1 MTEIVFRFKN
11 LGCANCGA
19 KIAEA
24 VSGLREVESASLD
37 FVGAKLV
44 VKIRSDSSPDGS
56 DSNLNELEKNVKR
69 IVEKIEPGTEVELQ
83 RENAASAKKTVL
95 EQGTNE
101 RSQIVRLAIGLLFF
115 AIGVALKF
123 SDTVELILFLCGYIA
138 AGGGVLY
145 KAAKGIFQGQVF
157 NENFLMTIATAGAF
171 LVGEYPEGA
180 GVMLFYLAGE
190 ILQDRAVNDSRK
202 SIAELMDIRPDY
214 ANLYIDGGM
223 QKVSPAEV
231 RIGDRIIVQPGE
243 KVPLDGRVISGRSM
257 ADTSALTG
265 ESMPRLLEP
274 GAEALSGFIN
284 INGVLT
290 IEVSK
295 DYGQSTVSKILELV
309 QNAAVN
315 KAPTE
320 NFITKFARYYTPAV
334 VVGALLL
341 AVIPPLLIPG
351 AIFADWLYRAL
362 IFLVISCPCA
372 LVISIPLGFFGGIG
386 AASRKGILIKGSNY
400 LEALN
405 HVETVVFDKTGT
417 LTKGAFRVSE
427 ICVGPS
433 FNEDSLLE
441 YAARAESHSNHPIAL
456 SIREFYKEKTGRP
469 PTADNSREYCE
480 VPGRGVSAEIE
491 GKKILVGN
499 ILMMLERG
507 VLKDNISQADEEKT
521 EKSGA
526 RLHVAI
532 DGAYA
537 GNILISDEIKEDAIE
552 TIKNLKEMGIKKTV
566 MLTGDV
572 RSAGEKTG
580 ALLGLDEVYSEL
592 LPLDKVDSI
601 ERLEKEKSKNGI
613 VLFVGD
619 GINDAPPLARA
630 DVGAAMGALGS
641 DAAIEAADIVIM
653 NDRLSQ
659 ITDAIRIAKRTK
671 HIVLQNI
678 VFALGVKLLFLLLG
692 AFGEATMWE
701 AVFADVG
708 VTLIAV
714 INATRVMNI
723 KKL

>member
-1 MTEIVFRFKN
+1 MTEKVFIFKN

-24 VSGLREVESASLD
+24 VSGLQNVESASLD
-37 FVGAKLV
+37 FVGAKLI
-44 VKIRSDSSPDGS
+44 VKMRSESSMKES
-56 DSNLNELEKNVKR
+56 DASLNELEKSVKR
-69 IVEKIEPGTEVELQ
+69 IVEKIEPGTEVELL
-83 RENAASAKKTVL
+83 RGNKTSAKKTVQ
-95 EQGTNE
+95 EQGSDE
-101 RSQIVRLAIGLLFF
+101 RSQIIRLAIGLLFF
-115 AIGVALKF
+115 AAGIIFNFKD
-123 SDTVELILFLCGYIA
+123 SIELVLFLCGYIA

-145 KAAKGIFQGQVF
+145 KAVKGIFQGQVF
-157 NENFLMTIATAGAF
+157 NENFLMSIATAGAF

-214 ANLYIDGGM
+214 ANLLMNGLL
-223 QKVSPAEV
+223 QKVSPEEV

-243 KVPLDGRVISGRSM
+243 KVPLDGRVTDGRSM

-265 ESMPRLLEP
+265 ESMPRLLQP
-274 GAEALSGFIN
+274 GDDALSGFIN

-295 DYGQSTVSKILELV
+295 DYGQSTVSKILDLV
-309 QNAAVN
+309 ENAAVN

-334 VVGALLL
+334 VIGAILL
-341 AVIPPLLIPG
+341 AAIPPLLIPG
-351 AIFADWLYRAL
+351 VLFADWLYRAL

-427 ICVGPS
+427 ISVEAS
-433 FNEDSLLE
+433 FNKNSLLD

-456 SIREFYKEKTGRP
+456 SIREFYKEKTGRHP
-469 PTADNSREYCE
+469 AMGNSGEYSE
-480 VPGRGVSAEIE
+480 VPGRGVAAEIE
-491 GKKILVGN
+491 GKEILVGN
-499 ILMMLERG
+499 ILMMQERG
-507 VLKDNISQADEEKT
+507 ILNDNIGQVEEENT
-521 EKSGA
+521 EKAGT
-526 RLHVAI
+526 RLHVAV
-532 DGAYA
+532 DGVYA
-537 GNILISDEIKEDAIE
+537 GNILIADEIKEDAIE
-552 TIKNLKEMGIKKTV
+552 TIKTLKEMGIRKTV

-572 RSAGEKTG
+572 RTVGEKTG
-580 ALLGLDEVYSEL
+580 AILGLDEVYAEL
-592 LPLDKVDSI
+592 LPLDKVNII

-641 DAAIEAADIVIM
+641 DAAIEAADMVIM

-678 VFALGVKLLFLLLG
+678 VFALAVKMLFMLLG